1 MTKRIFKKMARTLPY
16 MPFPISNASMFFD
29 AGVLLH
35 CLCGDSGGR
44 LRGVVLLN
52 VGCGRTERSPCLAGG
67 KTQANHKA
75 NQHQKS
81 ANKLSHLS
89 SRIWLVIL

>member
-1 MTKRIFKKMARTLPY
+1 
-16 MPFPISNASMFFD
+16 MFLD
-29 AGVLLH
+29 AGVLF
-35 CLCGDSGGR
+35 DSFCRDRGSYF
-44 LRGVVLLN
+44 RGVIHLRI
-52 VGCGRTERSPCLAGG
+52 GRGRTDSPPCLAGG

-89 SRIWLVIL
+89 SRIWLVNL